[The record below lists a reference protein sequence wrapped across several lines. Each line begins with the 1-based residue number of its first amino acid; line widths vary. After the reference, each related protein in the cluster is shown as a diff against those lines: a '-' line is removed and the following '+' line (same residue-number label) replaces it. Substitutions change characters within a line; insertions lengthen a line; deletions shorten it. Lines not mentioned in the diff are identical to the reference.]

1 LLDISTHAELGDAL
15 RNLVID
21 ATPRY
26 ALELWKMSRR
36 SADAGYLTPLTDDED
51 GGKLVKRLS
60 EEYEKLEEEKEE
72 VARWFNESRFDVTCL
87 KKVFARV
94 EKLESV
100 VFKYEGMEMRYSK
113 FAQRYCEGS
122 QHEMSRPF
130 VSTMNALAATGTRVE
145 RIEMGKEGFG
155 AVSVGRLEGLAPS
168 LRAFDG
174 VFGKLESLQLKLR
187 DWRSPDTGFELESS
201 RAPFVIRFLAKCRSV
216 RTLDLSFY
224 SSFEKD
230 VFGNLARVCRF
241 ERLEFV
247 TLELFRVKRG
257 TDLMDFLEPSARCL
271 REVRLRHMLLDNPGS
286 LWKEVLIEL
295 ADKEVGFA
303 ALRVLHVERLFTER
317 SSGVKR
323 VLFHDGESSTSVL
336 RIEGKHW
343 RDRLRERGCRYVE
356 SEAGRMWESGAIAY
370 PFMRSDSM

>member
-1 LLDISTHAELGDAL
+1 
-15 RNLVID
+15 
-21 ATPRY
+21 
-26 ALELWKMSRR
+26 MSRR